1 MNIAIFGDGKMG
13 RLISNIATE
22 RGHSIVLRATSKN
35 PATSFDLSNV
45 DVAIDFSIP
54 DTAFDNISHALQN
67 KTPIISGTTNWLDKL
82 EEIKKICSKN
92 NGSFLY
98 SSNFSLGMNIFFKLN
113 QKLAELMKNRN
124 YDVSINETHHINK
137 LDSPSGTAIS
147 LSNDLEK
154 IFHNK
159 TSITSNRISQ
169 EIGTHKINYSSII
182 DEIEITHKAKLR
194 DGFALGALL
203 AAEWIQNKKGFFTM
217 EDVLRE

>member
-82 EEIKKICSKN
+82 EEIKEICSQH

-154 IFHNK
+154 IFHDK

-203 AAEWIQNKKGFFTM
+203 AAEWIQNKKGVFTM
-217 EDVLRE
+217 EDMLI

>member
-13 RLISNIATE
+13 RLISNLATE
-22 RGHSIVLRATSKN
+22 RGHSIVLKANSKN
-35 PATSFDLSNV
+35 PATSFELSDV

-82 EEIKKICSKN
+82 EEIKEICSKN

-124 YDVSINETHHINK
+124 YDVSINETHHIDK

-154 IFHNK
+154 IFHDEI
-159 TSITSNRISQ
+159 SITSNRISQ

-182 DEIEITHKAKLR
+182 DEIEITHKAKSR

>member
-13 RLISNIATE
+13 RLISNLATE
-22 RGHSIVLRATSKN
+22 RGHSIVLKANSKN
-35 PATSFDLSNV
+35 PATSFELSDV

-67 KTPIISGTTNWLDKL
+67 KTPVISGTTNWLEKL

-124 YDVSINETHHINK
+124 YDVSINETHHIDK

>member
-13 RLISNIATE
+13 KLISNLATE
-22 RGHSIVLRATSKN
+22 RGHSIVLKANSKN
-35 PATSFDLSNV
+35 PATSFELSDV

-67 KTPIISGTTNWLDKL
+67 KTPVISGTTNWLDKL
-82 EEIKKICSKN
+82 EEIKEICSQH

-124 YDVSINETHHINK
+124 YDVSINETHHIDK

-154 IFHNK
+154 IFHDK

-203 AAEWIQNKKGFFTM
+203 AAEWIKNKKGVFTM
-217 EDVLRE
+217 EDVIR

>member
-13 RLISNIATE
+13 KLISKLATE
-22 RGHSIVLRATSKN
+22 RGHSIILKANSKN
-35 PATSFDLSNV
+35 PATSFELSDV

-54 DTAFDNISHALQN
+54 DTAFNNIAHALRN

-82 EEIKKICSKN
+82 EKIRKICSKN

-113 QKLAELMKNRN
+113 QKLAELMKTRN

-159 TSITSNRISQ
+159 TPITSKRISQ

-182 DEIEITHKAKLR
+182 DEIEITHKAKSR
-194 DGFALGALL
+194 DGFAIGALL
-203 AAEWIQNKKGFFTM
+203 AAEWIQNKQGFFTM
-217 EDVLRE
+217 EDVLR

>member
-35 PATSFDLSNV
+35 PATSFDLSDV

-67 KTPIISGTTNWLDKL
+67 KTPIISGTTDWLDKL

-92 NGSFLY
+92 NGSFLH

-203 AAEWIQNKKGFFTM
+203 AAEWIKNKKGVFTM
-217 EDVLRE
+217 EDVIR